1 MSDRERWIVYPL
13 IFLALGVALRD
24 KITRN
29 IDHVEMIGGE
39 SVQMDFKR
47 GVVAG
52 EGTQAQIDF
61 TQGLVQADTIRCK
74 RLIVEQDLNAGQ
86 AIAQR
91 VAAKEIV
98 VLGPDRKIRVLIGS
112 HSSDLD
118 QPAATETGGGQ
129 VVVFGPDGKA
139 QVLLTPGVAGGEVA
153 VVDKTLRLRL
163 NFGGFTEGVMLEA
176 ETGSGERIPFL
187 TLPPALDP
195 TKAPPITKPE
205 ASTEKAPTEI
215 KPDTSSPGPPEPE
228 EE

>member
-24 KITRN
+24 KITRT
-29 IDHVEMIGGE
+29 IDHVELIDGE
-39 SVQMDFKR
+39 AVQVDFKR
-47 GVVAG
+47 GVAAG
-52 EGTQAQIDF
+52 NGTHAQIDF
-61 TQGLVQADTIRCK
+61 AQGLIQAETIHCK
-74 RLIVEQDLNAGQ
+74 RLVVEQDLNAGQ
-86 AIAQR
+86 TISQR

-98 VLGPDRKIRVLIGS
+98 VLGPDRKIRVLIGA
-112 HSSDLD
+112 HSPDAD
-118 QPAATETGGGQ
+118 QPATSETGGGQ

-139 QVLLTPGVAGGEVA
+139 QVLLGPGAAGGEVA

-176 ETGSGERIPFL
+176 ETGSGEKIPFL
-187 TLPPALDP
+187 TLPPGLNP
-195 TKAPPITKPE
+195 TKTPSITKAE
-205 ASTEKAPTEI
+205 ANPGKAPAES